1 MKIMLATILSLFIAA
16 TASAQVITKPVAQKL
31 EKEKSTNP
39 VLLMKTN
46 FGDVYIE
53 LFPEEAPKTVANF
66 MGLATGERAFVDHK
80 TQKKVKRPFYDGL
93 KFHRVI
99 KEFMIQG
106 GDPKGNGT
114 GGPGYN
120 FEDEINADALGLHK
134 MKAIKDGR
142 PHSFLPIRN
151 QNDFQRTIVQ
161 PLFRK
166 MGIRSQAGLDKRME
180 EAKTRLSNLTLKD
193 AYENIGYSF
202 NAKLKS
208 RPPLKGVLAMANSG
222 PNTNGSQFFINLI
235 DTPWLTGKHTVF
247 GKVVKGMEVVEKIG
261 ETPVGTGSMP
271 EKEVQIISIRVH
283 MP

>member
-1 MKIMLATILSLFIAA
+1 MKIIFAIALSFFM
-16 TASAQVITKPVAQKL
+16 ASASFAQ
-31 EKEKSTNP
+31 EIVKEKLTNP

-53 LFPEEAPKTVANF
+53 MFPEEAPKTVANF
-66 MGLATGERAFVDHK
+66 MDLAMGKRVFVDHK
-80 TQKKVKRPFYDGL
+80 TSEKVKRPFFDGL

-134 MKAIKDGR
+134 MKAVKDGR

-151 QNDFQRTIVQ
+151 QSDFQRTLVQ
-161 PLFRK
+161 PLFRQ
-166 MGIRSQAGLDKRME
+166 MGIRSQADLDKRMKE
-180 EAKTRLSNLTLKD
+180 VQGRLAALTLKD
-193 AYENIGYSF
+193 AYENMGYRF
-202 NAKLKS
+202 NEKLKS
-208 RPPLKGVLAMANSG
+208 RPPVKGVLAMANSG

-247 GKVVKGMEVVEKIG
+247 GKVVKGMNVVEKIG
-261 ETPVGTGSMP
+261 ETPVGAGSMP
-271 EKEVQIISIRVH
+271 QKEVRIISIR
-283 MP
+283 MYQP

>member
-1 MKIMLATILSLFIAA
+1 MKIILAIVLSLFM
-16 TASAQVITKPVAQKL
+16 ASASFAQVIA
-31 EKEKSTNP
+31 KEKPSNP

-46 FGDVYIE
+46 FGDVFIE
-53 LFPEEAPKTVANF
+53 MFPEEAPKTVANF
-66 MGLATGERAFVDHK
+66 MDLAMGKRDFVDHK
-80 TQKKVKRPFYDGL
+80 TSKKVKRPFYDGL

-120 FEDEINADALGLHK
+120 FADEINAEALGLHK
-134 MKAIKDGR
+134 QKALKDGR
-142 PHSFLPIRN
+142 PHAYLPIRN
-151 QNDFQRTIVQ
+151 QSDFQRTLVH
-161 PLFRK
+161 PLLQK
-166 MGIRSQAGLDKRME
+166 MGIRSQADLDKRRE
-180 EAKTRLSNLTLKD
+180 EVKKRINDLTLKD
-193 AYENIGYSF
+193 AYENIGYRF
-202 NAKLKS
+202 NEKLKS

-247 GKVVKGMEVVEKIG
+247 GKVVKGMDVVEKIG

-271 EKEVQIISIRVH
+271 QEEVKIISIRLH
-283 MP
+283 TP

>member
-1 MKIMLATILSLFIAA
+1 MKIIFAIALSFFM
-16 TASAQVITKPVAQKL
+16 ASASFAQ
-31 EKEKSTNP
+31 EIVKEKPTNP

-53 LFPEEAPKTVANF
+53 MFPEEAPKTVANF
-66 MGLATGERAFVDHK
+66 MDLAMGKRVFVDHK
-80 TQKKVKRPFYDGL
+80 TSEKVKRPFFDGL

-106 GDPKGNGT
+106 GDPRGNGT

-151 QNDFQRTIVQ
+151 RNDFQRTLVQ
-161 PLFRK
+161 PLFRQ
-166 MGIRSQAGLDKRME
+166 MGIRSQADLDKRMKE
-180 EAKTRLSNLTLKD
+180 VQGRLAALTLKD
-193 AYENIGYSF
+193 AYENMGYRF
-202 NAKLKS
+202 NEKLKS
-208 RPPLKGVLAMANSG
+208 RPPVKGVLAMANSG

-247 GKVVKGMEVVEKIG
+247 GKVVKGMSVVEKIG
-261 ETPVGTGSMP
+261 GTPVGAGSMP
-271 EKEVQIISIRVH
+271 KNEVRIISIRLH
-283 MP
+283 TP

>member
-1 MKIMLATILSLFIAA
+1 MKIIFAIALSFFM
-16 TASAQVITKPVAQKL
+16 ASASFAQ
-31 EKEKSTNP
+31 EIVKEKLTNP

-53 LFPEEAPKTVANF
+53 MFPEEAPKTVANF
-66 MGLATGERAFVDHK
+66 MDLAMGKRVFVDHK
-80 TQKKVKRPFYDGL
+80 TSEKVKRPFYDGL

-106 GDPKGNGT
+106 GDPRGNGT

-151 QNDFQRTIVQ
+151 QSDFQRTLVQ
-161 PLFRK
+161 PLFQQ
-166 MGIRSQAGLDKRME
+166 MGIRSQADLDKRMKE
-180 EAKTRLSNLTLKD
+180 VQGRLSALTLKD
-193 AYENIGYSF
+193 AYENMGYRF
-202 NAKLKS
+202 NEKFKS
-208 RPPLKGVLAMANSG
+208 RPPVKGVLAMANSG

-247 GKVVKGMEVVEKIG
+247 GKVVKGMNVVEKIG
-261 ETPVGTGSMP
+261 ETPVGAGSMP
-271 EKEVQIISIRVH
+271 QKEVRIISIR
-283 MP
+283 MYQP